1 MFSSPPGPSITRSA
15 SFADIRAVAEAE
27 RRRRASGLEEPAE
40 IQAIRAE
47 AAEQAKQVLSAAVEE
62 AERLKAAAHSEGYA
76 EGYARGLAE
85 GREQGQAEAR
95 AEQAQLREDLQE
107 LLDVIE
113 RERCRL
119 WKESEQ
125 SMVELVME
133 IARKVI
139 KEGAE
144 LDRGIA
150 VAAVRHAL
158 LRSASAE
165 TVRIRVHAGDLESV
179 KAHRE
184 ELLTLVDGIRQLEI
198 VPDRRVGPGGCVVE
212 TPGGA
217 VDARMETQL
226 VEVESALRAC
236 QEEAA

>member
-1 MFSSPPGPSITRSA
+1 MFSSPPGPSVTRSA

-27 RRRRASGLEEPAE
+27 RRRRASGVEEPAE

-47 AAEQAKQVLSAAVEE
+47 AAEQAKQVVSAAVEE
-62 AERLKAAAHSEGYA
+62 AERLKTAAHA
-76 EGYARGLAE
+76 EGYAAGYAQGLAE
-85 GREQGQAEAR
+85 GREEGLAEAR

-107 LLDVIE
+107 LLDAIE
-113 RERCRL
+113 RERRRL
-119 WKESEQ
+119 WTESEQ
-125 SMVELVME
+125 TMVELVME

-144 LDRGIA
+144 LDSGIA

-165 TVRIRVHAGDLESV
+165 TVRIRVHAADLESV

-198 VPDRRVGPGGCVVE
+198 VADRRVGPGGCVVE
-212 TPGGA
+212 TPGGV

-226 VEVESALRAC
+226 DEVESALRAC
-236 QEEAA
+236 REEAA